1 MNRKIKK
8 YGWIPDL
15 PDQRDHLYSAPQ
27 PVLAKLPKKIDLRRK
42 CPPVFNQRNLNIPSP
57 LQGEGQGGGR
67 DWNLSTRS
75 MTKEFTLSRLF
86 IYYNRR
92 ARNGGHRPR
101 RRQHNDQDDHQTL
114 VRTRRSTRNR
124 LALRH

>member
-42 CPPVFNQRNLNIPSP
+42 CPPVFNQGNLISTANP
-57 LQGEGQGGGR
+57 LQRE
-67 DWNLSTRS
+67 
-75 MTKEFTLSRLF
+75 
-86 IYYNRR
+86 
-92 ARNGGHRPR
+92 
-101 RRQHNDQDDHQTL
+101 HQWGPD
-114 VRTRRSTRNR
+114 
-124 LALRH
+124 